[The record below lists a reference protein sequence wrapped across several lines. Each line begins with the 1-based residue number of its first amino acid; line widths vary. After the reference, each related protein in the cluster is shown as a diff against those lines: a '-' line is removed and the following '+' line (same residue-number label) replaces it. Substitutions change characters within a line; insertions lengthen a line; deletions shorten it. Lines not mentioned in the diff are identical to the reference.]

1 MKLINKFKLI
11 TSKENKSK
19 QLLINIIFS
28 LVVKGLAIIVSL
40 INMPVFMNYFKS
52 NSILGLWFTLLS
64 MLNWIL
70 TFDLG
75 IGNGLRNYLVISFEK
90 NDKQESKKLIS
101 SAYFSIGIFIII
113 LSIITFI
120 VVPYVNWNILCNV
133 SETIIEKSVLSKTI
147 RILLLGIWIQ
157 LFLKII
163 QSILYSMQK
172 PAIPNMLVLISN
184 TLLLLCTF
192 ILKTGNQSNDLIRL
206 AIAYVFTA
214 NIPML
219 ITTLILF
226 RTKLKGLGFNIKFIS
241 MKHSKKILSLG
252 ISFLMLQFLT
262 MLVFN
267 TREFYIMKFVDP
279 SSVVN
284 YQIYNRLFSLVS
296 TFFILAMA
304 PLWSAITQ
312 AIAQN
317 DYKWVKGVYKKGIM
331 LFAFL
336 SIGSVL
342 VVALSQIL
350 INIWLGEKAIT
361 INYLICIMFVI
372 YNIQYMWISLH
383 SQFENG
389 LGYLK
394 IQKIG
399 FVIATILLPIIII
412 LMVNNWKYWW
422 IIVIANII
430 ALLPLCIMQP
440 INLNKII
447 ISHSK

>member
-219 ITTLILF
+219 ITTLVLF
-226 RTKLKGLGFNIKFIS
+226 NTKLKGLGFNIKFIS

-252 ISFLMLQFLT
+252 ISFLMLQLLT

-296 TFFILAMA
+296 TFFILAMT

-331 LFAFL
+331 LFSFL

-399 FVIATILLPIIII
+399 FVIATILLPIIIV

-447 ISHSK
+447 ISNSK

>member
-1 MKLINKFKLI
+1 MKLISKFKGMMN
-11 TSKENKSK
+11 SDSKSK
-19 QLLINIIFS
+19 QLIMNIVFS
-28 LVVKGLAIIVSL
+28 LGVKGLAIIIAL
-40 INMPVFMNYFKS
+40 INMPVFMNYFP
-52 NSILGLWFTLLS
+52 NNTILGLWFTLLS

-75 IGNGLRNYLVISFEK
+75 IGNGLRNYLVVSFENK
-90 NDKQESKKLIS
+90 DKQESKKLIS
-101 SAYFSIGIFIII
+101 SAYFSIGIFAIV

-120 VVPYVNWNILCNV
+120 VVPHINWNVLCNV
-133 SETIIEKSVLSKTI
+133 PEKIIERNVLSSTI

-172 PAIPNMLVLISN
+172 SAIPNMLVLISN
-184 TLLLLCTF
+184 ILLLLCTF
-192 ILKTGNQSNDLIRL
+192 ILKTNNQSSNLIRL
-206 AIAYVFTA
+206 AMAYVFTA

-252 ISFLMLQFLT
+252 LSFLMLQLLT

-267 TREFYIMKFVDP
+267 TREFYIMRFVDP
-279 SSVVN
+279 DSVVQ
-284 YQIYNRLFSLVS
+284 YQIYNKLFSLVS
-296 TFFILAMA
+296 TFFILTMT

-312 AIAQN
+312 AIAQK
-317 DYKWVKGVYKKGIM
+317 DYKWIKGVYKKGII
-331 LFAFL
+331 LFILF
-336 SIGSVL
+336 SIGSIL

-350 INIWLGEKAIT
+350 VNIWLGEKTIGVNYAICA
-361 INYLICIMFVI
+361 LFVI
-372 YNIQYMWISLH
+372 YNIEYMWISLH

-394 IQKIG
+394 VQKIG
-399 FVIATILLPIIII
+399 FILATILLPIIVI
-412 LMVNNWKYWW
+412 LMTNTWKYWW
-422 IIVIANII
+422 IIVVANII
-430 ALLPLCIMQP
+430 TLLPLCIMQP

-447 ISHSK
+447 ISRSK

>member
-296 TFFILAMA
+296 TFFILAMT

-331 LFAFL
+331 LFSFL

-361 INYLICIMFVI
+361 INYLICIIFVI

-447 ISHSK
+447 ISNSK